1 MEKNLYIDASHPN
14 ETRVVLKSD
23 NNIEDYEY
31 EGLKNNL
38 IKNNIYLGKVSRIE
52 PSLQAAFIDF
62 GRDRHGFLSFN
73 DIQSDYY
80 QIPKSDLEIIKQ
92 QEEQAREELSKE
104 VEAKEEK
111 NLAEG
116 KLEIDDPLEVIK
128 EEENKEHNELN
139 EEGLETDLSENSNS
153 PEDKINTN
161 IKDEN
166 NKRNPKSFKFK
177 RYKIQEVIKPN
188 QVILVQVI
196 KDERGQ
202 KGAALST
209 FISIAGKYIVLMPNT
224 PKGGGI
230 SRKIFNPADR
240 KKIRT
245 ILNEIQ
251 IPKEMGLIVRTAG
264 SNKTKNEINQD
275 LETLKN
281 TWNQI
286 KDNAINSIAP
296 ALIHQ
301 ESEII
306 KRTLRDMYD
315 ENTKNIIVEGNEGY
329 KKAQNFMKMMMASHV
344 KKIKKYRGKVP
355 LFIEE
360 NIEQKLNQI
369 FDSEIK
375 LNSGGYLV
383 INPTEALVS
392 IDINSGSSIKQ
403 KNVESTALDT
413 NLEAAEEIARQIK
426 IRDLSGLIIIDF
438 IDMLSYGNRRMVEKR
453 LKEKCRSDRARIQIG
468 RISNFGLLEMS
479 RQRLR
484 ESAVKWKIELTD
496 ESFAQ
501 KLLKTVELKSVLN
514 KAKFVEIKVCKKIS
528 DFLKENFVDD
538 LTYFEKKNKMKIDIV
553 TDNSLII
560 PEYIIDLKNKSK
572 KTIEL
577 VEHHEK
583 LKNLDQQKVEL
594 KIYGIKEKKK
604 FNKKKNYKKK
614 FYKKKAK

>member
-14 ETRVVLKSD
+14 ETRVVLKSE
-23 NNIEDYEY
+23 NKIEDYEY

-52 PSLQAAFIDF
+52 PSLQAAFVDF
-62 GRDRHGFLSFN
+62 GRERHGFLSFN

-92 QEEQAREELSKE
+92 EEEKAREELSKQ

-111 NLAEG
+111 DIAEG
-116 KLEIDDPLEVIK
+116 KLEIDDPLEIKKKEDEKEISIVDDNGDKTKDSNEDNNQENTVLDKSK
-128 EEENKEHNELN
+128 EEKETKNE
-139 EEGLETDLSENSNS
+139 
-153 PEDKINTN
+153 
-161 IKDEN
+161 
-166 NKRNPKSFKFK
+166 KRFKFK

-224 PKGGGI
+224 SKGGGI

-240 KKIRT
+240 KKIRS
-245 ILNEIQ
+245 ILNEID

-275 LETLKN
+275 LDTLKK
-281 TWNQI
+281 TWDQI

-296 ALIHQ
+296 SLIHQ

-315 ENTKNIIVEGNEGY
+315 ENTKSIIVDGNEGY
-329 KKAQNFMKMMMASHV
+329 KKTQNFMKMIMPSHV
-344 KKIKKYRGKVP
+344 KKIKKYRGKIP

-438 IDMLSYGNRRMVEKR
+438 IDMLSYGNRRQVERR

-484 ESAVKWKIELTD
+484 ESAVKWKVELTD

-501 KLLKTVELKSVLN
+501 KILKIVELKSVLN
-514 KAKFVEIKVCKKIS
+514 KAKFVELKVCKKIS
-528 DFLKENFVDD
+528 DFLKDNFVEN
-538 LTYFEKKNKMKIDIV
+538 LTYFEKKNKMTIDII
-553 TDNSLII
+553 TDNTLII
-560 PEYIIDLKNKSK
+560 PEYIINIQNKSK

-577 VEHHEK
+577 VEHYEK
-583 LKNLDQQKVEL
+583 LNSLEKQKNESKVA
-594 KIYGIKEKKK
+594 EKKVTKK
-604 FNKKKNYKKK
+604 FNRKKNSKKK
-614 FYKKKAK
+614 FYKKAK

>member
-1 MEKNLYIDASHPN
+1 MEKNLYIDASRSS
-14 ETRVVLKSD
+14 ETRVVLKSND
-23 NNIEDYEY
+23 NIEDYEY
-31 EGLKNNL
+31 EGIKNNL

-52 PSLQAAFIDF
+52 PSLQAAFVDF
-62 GRDRHGFLSFN
+62 GREKHGFLSFN

-80 QIPKSDLEIIKQ
+80 QIPQSDLEIIKQ
-92 QEEQAREELSKE
+92 EEEKAREELSKE
-104 VEAKEEK
+104 VEAIENE
-111 NLAEG
+111 NLAQG
-116 KLEIDDPLEVIK
+116 KLEVDDPIEK
-128 EEENKEHNELN
+128 EQQEEKENIYNEK
-139 EEGLETDLSENSNS
+139 EKKR
-153 PEDKINTN
+153 DK
-161 IKDEN
+161 K
-166 NKRNPKSFKFK
+166 FKFK

-188 QVILVQVI
+188 QVILVQVL

-240 KKIRT
+240 KKIRN

-264 SNKTKNEINQD
+264 SNKTKNEIDHD
-275 LETLKN
+275 LSTLIN

-286 KDNAINSIAP
+286 KSTAINSIAP
-296 ALIHQ
+296 SLIHQ
-301 ESEII
+301 ESDII

-315 ENTKNIIVEGNEGY
+315 ENTKSIIIEGNEGY
-329 KKAQNFMKMMMASHV
+329 KKAQNFMKMMMPSHT
-344 KKIKKYRGKVP
+344 KKIKKYRGKIS

-360 NIEQKLNQI
+360 GIEQKLNQI
-369 FDSEIK
+369 FESEIK
-375 LNSGGYLV
+375 LSSGGYLV

-403 KNVESTALDT
+403 KNIESTALDT
-413 NLEAAEEIARQIK
+413 NLEAADEIARQIK

-438 IDMLSYGNRRMVEKR
+438 IDMLSYSNRRTVERR
-453 LKEKCRSDRARIQIG
+453 LKDKCRSDRARIQIG

-484 ESAVKWKIELTD
+484 ESAVKWKINLSD

-501 KLLKTVELKSVLN
+501 KLLKLVELKSVIN
-514 KAKFVEIKVCKKIS
+514 KAKFVELKVCEKIS
-528 DFLKENFVDD
+528 NFLKENFVED
-538 LTYFEKKNKMKIDIV
+538 LTFFEKKNKMKIDII
-553 TDNSLII
+553 TDSSLII

-572 KTIEL
+572 KTLELIKYIEN
-577 VEHHEK
+577 
-583 LKNLDQQKVEL
+583 LKNLDDQKKESKIIDL
-594 KIYGIKEKKK
+594 KERKK
-604 FNKKKNYKKK
+604 FKRKINKGKKKN
-614 FYKKKAK
+614 FFKKAK

>member
-14 ETRVVLKSD
+14 ETRVVLKSN

-62 GRDRHGFLSFN
+62 GREKHGFLSFN

-92 QEEQAREELSKE
+92 EEEKVREELSKE
-104 VEAKEEK
+104 VEAKEDEI
-111 NLAEG
+111 LAEG
-116 KLEIDDPLEVIK
+116 KLEVEDPIEKKEQTENENLDDEK
-128 EEENKEHNELN
+128 QRKDKNKY
-139 EEGLETDLSENSNS
+139 
-153 PEDKINTN
+153 
-161 IKDEN
+161 
-166 NKRNPKSFKFK
+166 RFK

-188 QVILVQVI
+188 QVILVQVL

-224 PKGGGI
+224 SKGGGI

-245 ILNEIQ
+245 ILNEIE

-264 SNKTKNEINQD
+264 SNKTKNEINHD
-275 LETLKN
+275 LTTLLN

-286 KDNAINSIAP
+286 KENAINSIAP
-296 ALIHQ
+296 SLIHQ

-329 KKAQNFMKMMMASHV
+329 KKAQNFMKMMMPSHV
-344 KKIKKYRGKVP
+344 KKIKKYRGKNP

-360 NIEQKLNQI
+360 GIEQKLNQI

-375 LNSGGYLV
+375 LTSGGYLV

-413 NLEAAEEIARQIK
+413 NLEAADEIARQIK

-438 IDMLSYGNRRMVEKR
+438 IDMLGYGNRKLVERR

-484 ESAVKWKIELTD
+484 ESAVKWKINLTD
-496 ESFAQ
+496 ESFAL
-501 KLLKTVELKSVLN
+501 KLLKLVELKAVLN
-514 KAKFVEIKVCKKIS
+514 KAKFVDLKVCKKIS
-528 DFLKENFVDD
+528 DFLKENFIDD
-538 LTYFEKKNKMKIDIV
+538 LTYFEKKNKMKIDIIIE
-553 TDNSLII
+553 NNLII
-560 PEYIIDLKNKSK
+560 PEYIIDIKNKSK

-577 VEHHEK
+577 IEHYET
-583 LKNLDQQKVEL
+583 LKNLDQQKKEDNIIQL
-594 KIYGIKEKKK
+594 KDKKKYKKKPFKKKK
-604 FNKKKNYKKK
+604 F
-614 FYKKKAK
+614 FKKAK